1 MKKLLLLSCLFS
13 NVFLFSKEYVLEFN
27 NKKMD
32 VKLNENTILK
42 LNDNESIN
50 IILKEKEE
58 QTYLSENNYIEFK
71 YKNSNPPIFQKL
83 NDEISQIVM
92 LNNKTNQ
99 IIIQNYNFLIDKN
112 LIYENILLTLKKD
125 SNIDIKPIQTIVSR
139 QIKDELLLGDS
150 FIITEDNVE
159 TKYTFFYKQI
169 EKNTLVVI
177 ESNVYNVKEPE
188 EKDKGLNYNL
198 FWQTLRISK
207 D

>member
-1 MKKLLLLSCLFS
+1 MKKLLLLSYLFS
-13 NVFLFSKEYVLEFN
+13 NICLFSKEYILEFN
-27 NKKMD
+27 NKKID

-50 IILKEKEE
+50 IVLKEKEE

-71 YKNSNPPIFQKL
+71 YKNTNPPIFQKL

-139 QIKDELLLGDS
+139 QIKGELLLGDS